1 MISRIVKMQFRTA
14 EIDNFKSLFDSV
26 KEKIAGFEGNR
37 GVQLVQDIAMPEIFF
52 TLSIWAS
59 SESLENYRNSELFIN
74 TWSKSKA
81 LFDEQRPEAWST
93 IVVNQA

>member
-1 MISRIVKMQFRTA
+1 MISRIVKMQFRTE

-37 GVQLVQDIAMPEIFF
+37 GVQLVQDIAIPEIFF
-52 TLSIWAS
+52 TLSIWEHPQA
-59 SESLENYRNSELFIN
+59 LENYRNSELFKD
-74 TWSKSKA
+74 TWSKTKA

-93 IVVNQA
+93 VVVNQA